1 MKKRSGH
8 SPWGASGFYRYKRC
22 PKAAAFSAHSH
33 KDDSEFSIEGTN
45 AHELAELTLRNPGKS
60 VQAVKDLLMPKVT
73 LEPSSILAVRTYVRH
88 VRQLLLSEPDGWLLV
103 EVGFELPVPEVPEAN
118 GQVWGTC
125 DAIIY
130 FPKSKRL
137 YVIDYKN
144 GVGIHVD
151 VFENDQLKTYALG
164 AVLALNLPVEKV
176 TLQIVQPRSA
186 GRGDQEAIQS
196 WDIDAVD
203 LFDHRAEMV
212 EAIQETINNPEKC
225 VPGDH
230 CHFCAGDGVCEATAK
245 FALDTIP
252 DTSFSDVETAH
263 DVYMLPEPTR
273 LDDWQLA
280 AVFCNAPRIKQFLKA
295 AEGET
300 FKRCMSGH
308 FQSDAVKLV
317 RGKSSRE
324 WDPLMTDADK
334 IVEIASTGVPLNECY
349 SVVVPSPAQTE
360 DLLKEHLEGEDLLEA
375 RRDFNVRHFKKD
387 TAGLRLVPASDKGIA
402 VKPALSRSEGLEA
415 LTPPP
420 SK

>member
-1 MKKRSGH
+1 MKTKSGH

-22 PKAAAFSAHSH
+22 PKAASFSAHA
-33 KDDSEFSIEGTN
+33 DDEDSEFSIEGTN
-45 AHELAELTLRNPGKS
+45 AHELAENVLRNPGKS
-60 VQAVKDLLMPKVT
+60 VQEVKDLLFPKMT
-73 LEPSSILAVRTYVRH
+73 LEASSTLAVRTYVRH
-88 VRQLLLSEPDGWLLV
+88 VRQLLLSEPDGWLLI
-103 EVGFELPVPEVPEAN
+103 EVGFELPFPEVPEAN

-125 DAIIY
+125 DAVIY
-130 FPKSKRL
+130 FPRSKHL

-144 GVGIHVD
+144 GVGIHVE

-186 GRGDQEAIQS
+186 GRDDQGAAQS

-212 EAIQETINNPEKC
+212 EAIRETIKNPEKC

-230 CHFCAGDGVCEATAK
+230 CRFCAGDGVCEATAK

-252 DTSFSDVETAH
+252 DTSFSDVKTDQ

-280 AVFCNAPRIKQFLKA
+280 AVFCNSARIKQFLKA
-295 AEGET
+295 AEGEI
-300 FKRCMSGH
+300 FKRCMAGH

-324 WDPLMTDADK
+324 WDPLMTDAEK
-334 IVEIASTGVPLNECY
+334 IVEIASAGVPLAECY
-349 SVVVPSPAQTE
+349 TVVVPSPAQTE
-360 DLLKEHLEGEDLLEA
+360 DLLKEHLEGQELLETK
-375 RRDFNVRHFKKD
+375 RDFNVRFFKKD

-402 VKPALSRSEGLEA
+402 VKPALSRSEGLEE